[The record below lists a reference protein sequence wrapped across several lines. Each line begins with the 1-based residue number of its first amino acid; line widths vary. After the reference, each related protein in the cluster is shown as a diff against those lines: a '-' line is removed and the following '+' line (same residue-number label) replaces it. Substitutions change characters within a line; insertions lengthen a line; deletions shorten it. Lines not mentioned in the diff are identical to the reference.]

1 MLDINFRQALTEV
14 SVLSDVLQ
22 IVHNHRQ
29 YLSLDPVYVN
39 KRYTLPPS
47 YQYQIKKKVSILY
60 MVLRRKWHVNKG
72 VFPIA
77 KCKITIQNNLK

>member
-60 MVLRRKWHVNKG
+60 DAT
-72 VFPIA
+72 P
-77 KCKITIQNNLK
+77 